1 MTSSLQ
7 ERIYLEKK
15 KEVFNPDQVQDQVQD
30 QEEVRAERVPVEAQH
45 CSELEQHGGGRSMS
59 LMTDDENT
67 H

>member
-15 KEVFNPDQVQDQVQD
+15 KEVFNPDQVQD

-59 LMTDDENT
+59 VMTDDENT

>member
-15 KEVFNPDQVQDQVQD
+15 KEVFNPDQDQD

-59 LMTDDENT
+59 VMTDDENT

>member
-15 KEVFNPDQVQDQVQD
+15 KEVFNPDQVQD

>member
-15 KEVFNPDQVQDQVQD
+15 KEVFNPDQVQD

-59 LMTDDENT
+59 LMTDDENI